1 MKKTLTY
8 YPFLGRNPYSKN
20 QNKNHAKR
28 ERKGGATMKR
38 CNRTWFLLLSS
49 CPFPLPS
56 PQPLSQFP
64 LSSPPKL

>member
-28 ERKGGATMKR
+28 EMAEAENT
-38 CNRTWFLLLSS
+38 
-49 CPFPLPS
+49 
-56 PQPLSQFP
+56 
-64 LSSPPKL
+64 